1 MTINPLI
8 ILLIINTL
16 TLLGVIF
23 LTLRTSI
30 KSNGENYEELYRR
43 IKNDI
48 KFTFEPMGEVP
59 VGVEEI
65 IELAAEVWK
74 IEQRI
79 LKANDALPEIHQKG
93 LSSSLGRLKNYLN
106 KYDIEI
112 KDYTG
117 QKYNDGLNFDVL
129 SREQDPSLEF
139 PIVKET
145 VEPTIICRGRVVKR
159 AKVILASNQV

>member
-1 MTINPLI
+1 MTANFLAILVLMNALTFFGVFFLI
-8 ILLIINTL
+8 LKPFFASKSATHGDLYEK
-16 TLLGVIF
+16 
-23 LTLRTSI
+23 I
-30 KSNGENYEELYRR
+30 KE
-43 IKNDI
+43 DI
-48 KFTFEPMGEVP
+48 KFAFEPMGDVP

-65 IELAAEVWK
+65 IDLAAEVWK

-79 LKANDALPEIHQKG
+79 LKANDDLPEIHQKG
-93 LSSSLGRLKNYLN
+93 LSNSLSRLKNYLN
-106 KYDIEI
+106 KYDVEV

-129 SREQDPSLEF
+129 SREQDPLLEF

-159 AKVILASNQV
+159 AKVILASNQT

>member
-1 MTINPLI
+1 MTINFLAILVLMNALTFFGVFFLI
-8 ILLIINTL
+8 YKAL
-16 TLLGVIF
+16 F
-23 LTLRTSI
+23 TSKATGDDGLYEKI
-30 KSNGENYEELYRR
+30 KE
-43 IKNDI
+43 DI
-48 KFTFEPMGEVP
+48 KFAFEPMGEVP

-65 IELAAEVWK
+65 IELAAEIWK

-93 LSSSLGRLKNYLN
+93 LSSSLARLKNYLN

-129 SREQDPSLEF
+129 SREQDPTLEF
-139 PIVKET
+139 PVVKET

-159 AKVILASNQV
+159 AKVILASNQI

>member
-1 MTINPLI
+1 MTINFLA
-8 ILLIINTL
+8 ILVLMNTL
-16 TLLGVIF
+16 TFFGVFF
-23 LTLRTSI
+23 LIYKALFATKSLKDDDLYQKI
-30 KSNGENYEELYRR
+30 KD
-43 IKNDI
+43 DI
-48 KFTFEPMGEVP
+48 KFAFEPMGEVP

-65 IELAAEVWK
+65 IELAADVWK

-79 LKANDALPEIHQKG
+79 AKASDTLPEIHQKG
-93 LSSSLGRLKNYLN
+93 LSNSLSRLKNYLN

-129 SREQDPSLEF
+129 SREQDPALEF
-139 PIVKET
+139 PVVKET

-159 AKVILASNQV
+159 AKVILASNQI